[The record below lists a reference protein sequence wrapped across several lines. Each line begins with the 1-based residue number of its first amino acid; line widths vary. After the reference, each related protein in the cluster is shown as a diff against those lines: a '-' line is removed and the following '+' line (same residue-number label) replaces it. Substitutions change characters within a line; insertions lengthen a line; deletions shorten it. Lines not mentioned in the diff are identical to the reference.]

1 MIDVANA
8 DLLLSTTRSVRRRL
22 DLDRPVPIDLVEECL
37 SVALQAP
44 TGGNLQSWRF
54 LIVTDADKRQA
65 IGALYR
71 DAWDRYLAA
80 QAPTYEPDDPRHDVH
95 PKVVDSAQYLADHLH
110 EVPIHVVPCV
120 TPRVDGGP
128 LFWTASVLGSVYPAV
143 WSFMLAAR
151 CRGLGTTLT
160 TLTLMHEAE
169 VAGLLGIPDTAMQ
182 CGLVPVAYFTGDTFR
197 PAPRLPLERVVYR
210 NAWKAAGQGDAG

>member
-22 DLDRPVPIDLVEECL
+22 DLDRPVPISLLEECL

-44 TGGNLQSWRF
+44 TGGNIQNWRF
-54 LIVTDADKRQA
+54 ILVTNADKREA
-65 IGALYR
+65 IAALYR
-71 DAWDRYLAA
+71 DAWERYLAG
-80 QAPTYEPDDPRHDVH
+80 QAPTYQPDDPRHDAH
-95 PKVVDSAQYLADHLH
+95 PKVVASAQYLADHLH
-110 EVPIHVVPCV
+110 EVPVHLVPCV
-120 TPRVDGGP
+120 TPRVDRGP
-128 LFWTASVLGSVYPAV
+128 HFWTASILGSVYPAV

-151 CRGLGTTLT
+151 SRGLGTTLT

-169 VAGLLGIPDTAMQ
+169 VARLLGIPDTAMQ

-197 PAPRLPLERVVYR
+197 PASRLPLDSVVSH
-210 NAWKAAGQGDAG
+210 NGWG